1 MAIHTIMQSTRM
13 AGSYNVAFL
22 VNCKITEDMDN
33 GSVVTLVGP
42 AEGEV
47 EAFEIAAPAEGAEL
61 HTLAII
67 SEPEVCYDQNLK
79 LLSDFYNI
87 AGEEGRV
94 VRAYLPKHGD
104 EFALSKEGFDGEP
117 AVGQTVGVGSG
128 YKFVVGGT
136 GFGKIVAILNGLF
149 VIRVD

>member
-1 MAIHTIMQSTRM
+1 MAHCVMNTSRM
-13 AGSYNVAFL
+13 AGTYNVAFQ

-42 AEGEV
+42 AAGEV
-47 EAFEIAAPAEGAEL
+47 EAFEIAAPTEGAEL
-61 HTLAII
+61 HALAII
-67 SEPEVCYDQNLK
+67 SEPEVMYDARMK
-79 LLSDFYNI
+79 GVSDFYNI
-87 AGEEGRV
+87 AGEGRV

-104 EFALSKEGFDGEP
+104 EFALSKEGFSGEP
-117 AVGQTVGVGSG
+117 TVGATVGVGSG

>member
-1 MAIHTIMQSTRM
+1 MAIHTVMNSSRM
-13 AGSYNVAFL
+13 AGTYNVAFL

-33 GSVVTLVGP
+33 GSVVALVGP
-42 AEGEV
+42 AADEV

-67 SEPEVCYDQNLK
+67 SEPEVMYDQNLK

-87 AGEEGRV
+87 AGEDGRV

-104 EFALSKEGFDGEP
+104 EFALSKEGFEGEP
-117 AVGQTVGVGSG
+117 AVGETVGCNGT
-128 YKFVVGGT
+128 YKFAVGGT
-136 GFGKIVAILNGLF
+136 GFGKIVGILNDLF

>member
-1 MAIHTIMQSTRM
+1 MAIHTVMNSSRM
-13 AGSYNVAFL
+13 AGTYNVAFL

-33 GSVVTLVGP
+33 GSVVSLVGP
-42 AEGEV
+42 AVDEV

-67 SEPEVCYDQNLK
+67 SEPEVMYSADLK
-79 LLSDFYNI
+79 QLSDFYNI
-87 AGEEGRV
+87 AGETGRV

-104 EFALSKEGFDGEP
+104 EFALSKEGFEGEP
-117 AVGQTVGVGSG
+117 AVGQTVGCNGTF
-128 YKFVVGGT
+128 KFAVGGT
-136 GFGKIVAILNGLF
+136 GFGKIVGILNDLF

>member
-1 MAIHTIMQSTRM
+1 MAIHTVMNSTRM
-13 AGSYNVAFL
+13 AGSYSVAFM
-22 VNCKITEDMDN
+22 VNVKITEDFDN
-33 GSVVTLVGP
+33 GSVVSLVGP
-42 AEGEV
+42 AAGEV

-61 HTLAII
+61 HALAII
-67 SEPEVCYDQNLK
+67 CEPEVMYDERLHNLD
-79 LLSDFYNI
+79 DFYNI
-87 AGEEGRV
+87 AGEGRV

-104 EFALSKEGFDGEP
+104 EFALSKEGFAGEP
-117 AVGQTVGVGSG
+117 AVGATVGVGSG

>member
-1 MAIHTIMQSTRM
+1 MAIHTVMNSTRM
-13 AGSYNVAFL
+13 AGSYSVAFL

-33 GSVVTLVGP
+33 GSVVALAGP
-42 AEGEV
+42 ADGEV
-47 EAFEIAAPAEGAEL
+47 EAFAVAAPSEGAEL

-67 SEPEVCYDQNLK
+67 SEPEVMYSSDLK

-87 AGEEGRV
+87 AGEDGRV

-104 EFALSKEGFDGEP
+104 EFALSKEGFEGEP
-117 AVGQTVGVGSG
+117 AVGQSVGVGSG